1 MPLGDLLGVDGEG
14 IESLKIPPPQSP
26 LQFPNSLWLHVA
38 IIVWGGGGEVSYP
51 KAGMTLFYFSTL

>member
-14 IESLKIPPPQSP
+14 IESLKIPPPPSP

-38 IIVWGGGGEVSYP
+38 IIVWG
-51 KAGMTLFYFSTL
+51 